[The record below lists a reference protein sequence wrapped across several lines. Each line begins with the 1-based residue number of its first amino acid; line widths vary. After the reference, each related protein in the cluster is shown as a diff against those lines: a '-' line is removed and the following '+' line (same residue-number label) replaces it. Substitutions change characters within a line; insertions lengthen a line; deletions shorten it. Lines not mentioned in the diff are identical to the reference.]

1 MNEKIV
7 LAHVAAE
14 VMAKFA
20 MVSGDIVQ
28 ADELESK
35 GSRFVNVEI
44 SCDSQGVL
52 KLGMTAD
59 ERFVTM
65 FAASSLGKDET
76 DAVTIQ
82 NRNDACKELMNMICG
97 YFIAAFKKNGFEGAI
112 GLPQI
117 LEINVEKWKELLKKD
132 GVGFLVEGYPVYYY
146 FEKE

>member
-1 MNEKIV
+1 MNEKTV

-20 MVSGDIVQ
+20 MVCGNIVQ

-35 GSRFVNVEI
+35 GSRFVNAEI
-44 SCDSQGVL
+44 SCDSQGIF

-65 FAASSLGKDET
+65 FAASSLGKSET
-76 DAVTIQ
+76 DPVTIQ
-82 NRNDACKELMNMICG
+82 NRLDACKELMNLICG
-97 YFIAAFKKNGFEGAI
+97 YFIARFKKKGFEGAI

-117 LEINVEKWKELLKKD
+117 SEINAEKWKELLKKD
-132 GVGFLVEGYPVYYY
+132 GIGFLVEGYPVYYY
-146 FEKE
+146 FEKG